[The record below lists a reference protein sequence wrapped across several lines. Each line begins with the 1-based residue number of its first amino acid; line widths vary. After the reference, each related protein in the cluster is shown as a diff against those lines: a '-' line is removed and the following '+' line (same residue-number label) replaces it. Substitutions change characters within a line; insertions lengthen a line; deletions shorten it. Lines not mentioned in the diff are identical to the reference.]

1 MLVVSTITRKSNK
14 CYVCFPPVPPET
26 TEVVSTPLLEYI
38 RNKRAE
44 RQRIRDEKRE
54 EKRKKDLER
63 RKAKEEQ
70 KKIKKDEDSV
80 VVKVIAVN
88 SINGCSNKLL
98 ISV

>member
-1 MLVVSTITRKSNK
+1 ML
-14 CYVCFPPVPPET
+14 PEKK
-26 TEVVSTPLLEYI
+26 EAVSTPLLEYI

-80 VVKVIAVN
+80 VVKVIIVNNRMAVLIV
-88 SINGCSNKLL
+88 SFSLQLL
-98 ISV
+98 LNTFAAKKKNIYM

>member
-1 MLVVSTITRKSNK
+1 ML
-14 CYVCFPPVPPET
+14 PEKK
-26 TEVVSTPLLEYI
+26 EVVSTPLLEYI

-80 VVKVIAVN
+80 VVKVIIVN
-88 SINGCSNKLL
+88 RMDVFC
-98 ISV
+98 